1 MAEENQVEQTTQ
13 PDVSRETTETKTEET
28 KPQVNGNSF
37 SEDDVNNIVK
47 QRLAKERAS
56 IYKKLDVDDLDTAIT
71 AVKQS
76 RDADEKEKIKKGEF
90 EQILKEKSEEYGKKI
105 SGLESE
111 LKDIKI
117 NRALLSSASKNRAIN
132 PEQVVS
138 LLQSNM
144 RLNDTG
150 NVEILDKNGIT
161 RYNSKG
167 ELLTTDELVNEFL
180 TQNPHFVT
188 ATPSGSGSVSNVDR
202 TELNKPF
209 NLSDLD
215 MNNPADKKKYAEF
228 RKQRDSMP
236 TKIVLNNK

>member
-56 IYKKLDVDDLDTAIT
+56 IYKKLDVDDLD
-71 AVKQS
+71 
-76 RDADEKEKIKKGEF
+76 
-90 EQILKEKSEEYGKKI
+90 
-105 SGLESE
+105 
-111 LKDIKI
+111 
-117 NRALLSSASKNRAIN
+117 
-132 PEQVVS
+132 
-138 LLQSNM
+138 
-144 RLNDTG
+144 
-150 NVEILDKNGIT
+150 
-161 RYNSKG
+161 
-167 ELLTTDELVNEFL
+167 
-180 TQNPHFVT
+180 
-188 ATPSGSGSVSNVDR
+188 
-202 TELNKPF
+202 
-209 NLSDLD
+209 